1 MDIYNNKLDEL
12 NKTNENEIKN
22 QNDHLFKI
30 ESETTTGD
38 EEKLK
43 SQTRNQSKRNSIN
56 KYRYYQREK

>member
-12 NKTNENEIKN
+12 NKTNENEMKN
-22 QNDHLFKI
+22 QNDHFFKI
-30 ESETTTGD
+30 EPETPTGD

-56 KYRYYQREK
+56 KYSYYQREK

>member
-12 NKTNENEIKN
+12 NKTNKNEMKN